1 MLYMPSAATRPLRY
15 DALTGVRF
23 FAALW
28 VVAYHIKRANQG
40 WLERHHPDLV
50 QLLNPV
56 LGQAHRA
63 LDLFFVLSGF
73 VLALNYLE
81 RMGDRFELRA
91 TGRYLWL
98 RVARIW
104 PTYLAI
110 TLFAGAAIWFRHWRW
125 NSASTEELTWSS
137 AIQQLFLVQ
146 MWDQPTGRD
155 SSWAGP
161 AWSLSAEW
169 LAYLLF
175 PVLAV
180 AVLATTR
187 RLNTPGLFAA
197 AALSLTPLL
206 LGLLLNHR
214 FTYAWGW
221 APRVL
226 SLFVAGMFTAA
237 ILRRVTVTESHRR
250 LAGQTAP
257 LLLLAVAAWIAL
269 TETVLPGWWAGFLVI
284 AWLPFIYCLAAGRGP
299 LIDALSRRWIVLG
312 GGASFAL
319 YLLHGPV
326 LKLLRDLTT
335 HTALFHVDRDLR
347 IWVELAAVPA
357 LVLASM
363 AIYHWWEE
371 PARRF
376 LTRPLARTRQ
386 PAPDR
391 AACTDPLAVR
401 ASARTTEPHR
411 AAKAAELPA
420 ET

>member
-1 MLYMPSAATRPLRY
+1 MNQVPGPRLRY
-15 DALTGVRF
+15 DALTGVRL

-28 VVAYHIKRANQG
+28 VVAYHIKRANQR
-40 WLERHHPDLV
+40 WLEANHPDLV
-50 QLLNPV
+50 RLLDPV

-73 VLALNYLE
+73 VLALNYLD
-81 RMGDRFELRA
+81 RMGGRFDLREA
-91 TGRYLWL
+91 GRYLWL

-110 TLFAGAAIWFRHWRW
+110 TLFAGFAIWFRHWRW
-125 NSASTEELTWSS
+125 HSASVDELTLGSFV
-137 AIQQLFLVQ
+137 QQLFLVQ
-146 MWDQPTGRD
+146 MWDQPTGKD

-175 PVLAV
+175 PLLAV
-180 AVLATTR
+180 LVLHVSR
-187 RLNTPGLFAA
+187 RLRTPGLVT
-197 AALSLTPLL
+197 AALVSLTPLM
-206 LGLLLNHR
+206 LGLLAHHR
-214 FTYAWGW
+214 FTYEWGW

-237 ILRRVTVTESHRR
+237 ALRTVEVDDAHRR
-250 LAGQTAP
+250 AAGRAAP
-257 LLLLAVAAWIAL
+257 LILLAVAGWIAL

-284 AWLPFIYCLAAGRGP
+284 AWLPFVYCLTVGRGP
-299 LIDALSRRWIVLG
+299 LIDLLSRRWIVLG

-335 HTALFHVDRDLR
+335 HTALLHVDRDLR
-347 IWVELAAVPA
+347 IWVELAAIPA

-363 AIYHWWEE
+363 AIYHWFEE
-371 PARRF
+371 PARR
-376 LTRPLARTRQ
+376 LIARPLAKRRQ
-386 PAPDR
+386 QAPPDRQVASPAPSAHDR
-391 AACTDPLAVR
+391 QIT
-401 ASARTTEPHR
+401 SA
-411 AAKAAELPA
+411 
-420 ET
+420 

>member
-1 MLYMPSAATRPLRY
+1 MASVAIRPLRY

-40 WLERHHPDLV
+40 WLEKHHPDLV
-50 QLLNPV
+50 RLLDPV

-81 RMGDRFELRA
+81 RIGDHPSLRTIA
-91 TGRYLWL
+91 RYLWL

-110 TLFAGAAIWFRHWRW
+110 TLFAGFAIWFRHWRW
-125 NSASTEELTWSS
+125 NSASVDELTWNSLV
-137 AIQQLFLVQ
+137 QQLFLVQ
-146 MWDQPTGRD
+146 MWDQPTGKD

-169 LAYLLF
+169 LAYVLF
-175 PVLAV
+175 PLLAV
-180 AVLATTR
+180 VALGLTR
-187 RLNTPGLFAA
+187 RLNTPGLVTAA
-197 AALSLTPLL
+197 VLSLTPLF
-206 LGLLLNHR
+206 LGLVLNHR
-214 FTYAWGW
+214 FAYAWGW

-237 ILRRVTVTESHRR
+237 VLRAVSVSAAHRR
-250 LAGQTAP
+250 AAGRAAP
-257 LLLLAVAAWIAL
+257 AILLAVAVWIAL
-269 TETVLPGWWAGFLVI
+269 TETVLPGWWAGFLVV
-284 AWLPFIYCLAAGRGP
+284 AWLPFVYCLTVGRGP
-299 LIDALSRRWIVLG
+299 LIDALSQRWIVLG

-347 IWVELAAVPA
+347 IWVELAAVPV

-363 AIYHWWEE
+363 AIYRWWEE
-371 PARRF
+371 PTRRV
-376 LTRPLARTRQ
+376 LTRPLLPRQ
-386 PAPDR
+386 RMPE
-391 AACTDPLAVR
+391 
-401 ASARTTEPHR
+401 SARVREP
-411 AAKAAELPA
+411 A
-420 ET
+420 